1 LALKRNLRIA
11 VLFPSTGLID
21 GEICD
26 MAEERGADALIYK
39 VAPQSIAAEH
49 DAEAVAA
56 MVTDMGSPS
65 TLAAVAR
72 TAAAVSPDV
81 VVWACTS
88 GSFLGGGQRGH
99 EQASAMSKALGGI
112 PATTTSIA
120 IAAALERRGARRVAV
135 VTPYHPD
142 IGERFVQ
149 YLRDRGYEPAPA
161 THAGCGSDEA
171 VGALTLE
178 VLLPLARAAVT
189 PDSDALV
196 IPCTAVRRQDL
207 EAELGKTFGIP
218 VILANSATLDHCLD
232 LARKSA

>member
-1 LALKRNLRIA
+1 MKRHVRIA

-26 MAEERGADALIYK
+26 MAEERGATALLYK
-39 VAPQSIAAEH
+39 VAPQAVAAAE
-49 DAEAVAA
+49 DPQAVAA
-56 MVTDMGSPS
+56 MVTDMGAPS
-65 TLAAVAR
+65 SLAAVAR

-88 GSFLGGGQRGH
+88 GSFLGAGRRGL
-99 EQASAMSKALGGI
+99 EQAAAMSDALGGI
-112 PATTTSIA
+112 PATTTSLA
-120 IAAALERRGARRVAV
+120 MVAALKGRSVRRVAV

-149 YLRDRGYEPAPA
+149 YLRDQGFEPAEA

-171 VGALTLE
+171 VGALTLNE
-178 VLLPLARAAVT
+178 LLPLARAAVQA
-189 PDSDALV
+189 DSQALV
-196 IPCTAVRRQDL
+196 IPCTALRRRDL

-218 VILANSATLDHCLD
+218 VILANSATLDHCVH
-232 LARKSA
+232 LARTSV